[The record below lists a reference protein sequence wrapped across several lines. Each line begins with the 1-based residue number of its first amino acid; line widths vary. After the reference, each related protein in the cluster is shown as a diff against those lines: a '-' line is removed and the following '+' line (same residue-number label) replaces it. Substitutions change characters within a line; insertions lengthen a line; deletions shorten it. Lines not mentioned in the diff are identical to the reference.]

1 MNPPTIK
8 ARDDRRRVP
17 ASASPRGERR
27 TRALVLAAIVIVAAA
42 AFSSSFA
49 NGFLNWDDPDN
60 VTQNAAIRALGW
72 DNVKIYVTTPLLGMY
87 SPLVYLSYAI
97 DYQVA
102 GLNPTVYHA
111 TNLLIHLV
119 NVCLVFLIVFRLS
132 ASTVTAGVVAA
143 LFAVHPMNV
152 AAVTP
157 VSVRSSL
164 LFSCLYLA
172 AYLAYLR
179 HLAGDAKRWLGLSL
193 VLFVLSALAKS
204 AAVVFTLLLVATD
217 YYARK
222 PISRKTLL
230 DKWPFF
236 LVSLVFGIVTFVFR
250 EDTAAMVADT
260 ASPVWHRVLLACY
273 SAGLYLVRLVVPVR
287 LSAFYPYPDAAG
299 GHLPLMVYVAPLLL
313 AAAAWL
319 AWRLKAFRR
328 PIVFGALFFL
338 INILLVVKIIPLG
351 AEWMADRYV
360 YLASI
365 GVFFAGAEIVR
376 QLSPARR
383 VPIVLAASVLVAG
396 CAAASYERSAAWKDD
411 MTFYDGII
419 ANYPNAAIAY
429 SNRAAARTREKQDAK
444 GALSDCDAA
453 LRLDPKYAD
462 AYFNRATAKLM
473 LGRYTEAFADATSA
487 IGLNPAHAEYFRSRA
502 DARLAMRDFAGAIAD
517 SEKAMTLDPTGAEAN
532 LSYQSRGIARIRLGD
547 TAGAI
552 ADFSKAIEMRP
563 GIPTGYQNRANAR
576 VLAADD
582 KGALADYDRAIAL
595 DPSLATAYLYRGMLK
610 RRHVDLTGS
619 CDDFRRAWQLKLPAA
634 EALVKAGCQ

>member
-1 MNPPTIK
+1 MNP
-8 ARDDRRRVP
+8 
-17 ASASPRGERR
+17 R
-27 TRALVLAAIVIVAAA
+27 TNKALVLAAIVIVAAV

-49 NGFLNWDDPDN
+49 NGFLNWDDPAN
-60 VTQNAAIRALGW
+60 VTQNPAIRALNW
-72 DNVKIYVTTPLLGMY
+72 DNVKVYFTTPLLGMY

-97 DYQVA
+97 DYQVG

-132 ASTVTAGVVAA
+132 ASTLTAGVVAA
-143 LFAVHPMNV
+143 LFSVHPMNV

-164 LFSCLYLA
+164 LLSCLYLA

-179 HLAGDAKRWLGLSL
+179 HLARGTKPWLWLSL
-193 VLFVLSALAKS
+193 ALFVLSALAKS

-217 YYARK
+217 YYCRK
-222 PISRKTLL
+222 PISRRTLL

-236 LVSLVFGIVTFVFR
+236 LVSLVFGIVTFLFR

-260 ASPVWHRVLLACY
+260 ASPAWQRVMLACY
-273 SAGLYLVRLVVPVR
+273 SAGLYLLRLVVPIR

-299 GHLPLMVYVAPLLL
+299 GHLPLMVYLAPIFL
-313 AAAAWL
+313 ATVAWL
-319 AWRLKAFRR
+319 AWTLKRFRR
-328 PIVFGALFFL
+328 PIVFGATFFL

-365 GVFFAGAEIVR
+365 GIFFAGAEIIR
-376 QLSPARR
+376 QLSPTRR
-383 VPIVLAASVLVAG
+383 VAIVLATSVLVAG
-396 CAAASYERSAAWKDD
+396 CAAASYQRSAAWKND

-429 SNRAAARTREKQDAK
+429 SNRAAARTRETRDAQ
-444 GALSDCDAA
+444 GALSDCDMA

-473 LGRYTEAFADATSA
+473 LGRYTEALADATSA
-487 IGLNPAHAEYFRSRA
+487 IGLNPTHAEYFRSRA
-502 DARLAMRDFAGAIAD
+502 DARLAMHDFAGAIAD
-517 SEKAMTLDPTGAEAN
+517 SEKAMARDPTGPEAN

-563 GIPTGYQNRANAR
+563 EVATAYQNRANAR
-576 VLAADD
+576 VLAGDD
-582 KGALADYDRAIAL
+582 KGALPDYNRALAL

-619 CDDFRRAWQLKLPAA
+619 CDDFRKAWQLKLPAA
-634 EALVKAGCQ
+634 EALIKAGCQ